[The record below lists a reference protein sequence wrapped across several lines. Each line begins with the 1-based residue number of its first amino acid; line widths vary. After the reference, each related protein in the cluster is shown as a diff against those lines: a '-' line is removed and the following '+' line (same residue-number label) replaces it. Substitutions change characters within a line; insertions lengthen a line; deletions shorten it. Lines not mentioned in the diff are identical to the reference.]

1 MPFTLRPGTPAD
13 VKRMA
18 DIYFD
23 AFSTNI
29 MNGRVFPKSLPES
42 HDFWEKNLADDFNDP
57 HSNFVA
63 MVDDD
68 IQQII
73 AFAIWGSPRLP
84 TDTTPAMPSVD
95 TFPAGGDRENARV
108 FFSDLDAQHRRFMTA
123 ADGTHIPHW
132 YLELIATHPEHQ
144 GKGAA
149 GALLRWGEQ
158 RADADQ
164 VPCYLDAT
172 PDGRRVYMSPSHGFR
187 EVDARKYMGGEYE
200 QVFMIRDPRPVA
212 K

>member
-1 MPFTLRPGTPAD
+1 MPLSLRPGTLAD

-23 AFSTNI
+23 AFSTNT
-29 MNGRVFPKSLPES
+29 MNARVFPKSLPES
-42 HDFWEKNLADDFNDP
+42 HVFWEKNIADGFKDTY
-57 HSNFVA
+57 SNFVL

-68 IQQII
+68 TQETV

-84 TDTTPAMPSVD
+84 TDTTPSMPPVD
-95 TFPAGGDRENARV
+95 TFPAGGDRDNARV
-108 FFSDLDAQHRRFMTA
+108 FFSDLEQQHKRFMTA
-123 ADGTHIPHW
+123 DDGSHIPHW
-132 YLELIATHPEHQ
+132 YLELIATHKDHQ

-149 GALLRWGEQ
+149 SALLRWGEQ

-172 PDGRRVYMSPSHGFR
+172 PDGRPVYTSKSHGFR
-187 EVDARKYMGGEYE
+187 EVDARTYMGGEYE
-200 QVFMIRDPRPVA
+200 HVFMIRDPKPVA